1 MLRISEISKLVAD
14 EFDRTKGSGAAKLV
28 CSVRENYVG
37 LSRVRVQNILH
48 SDKNN
53 FRRNAKFLNKVMIKP
68 IRATDVQVRHQ
79 IDLTDIGKK
88 EVAGEDE

>member
-1 MLRISEISKLVAD
+1 
-14 EFDRTKGSGAAKLV
+14 
-28 CSVRENYVG
+28 
-37 LSRVRVQNILH
+37 
-48 SDKNN
+48 
-53 FRRNAKFLNKVMIKP
+53 MIKP

>member
-37 LSRVRVQNILH
+37 LSRVRVQNILN
-48 SDKNN
+48 SDKTT
-53 FRRNAKFLNKVMIKP
+53 FAEMQSFLIK
-68 IRATDVQVRHQ
+68 
-79 IDLTDIGKK
+79 
-88 EVAGEDE
+88 